1 MKTKHAALGLAA
13 IVALFNLPR
22 CAAGMSDAA
31 VEQSVRS
38 AANQERSD
46 LKALARQQQKD
57 SEAAIEMLQ
66 AGCYPVTD
74 LATSV
79 PAPLTVGGAIIHRET
94 GRPLDPGAF
103 VCTSIGEVGLV
114 GDGSRVVR
122 VVKVAPEDMAR
133 YQQIFQAIATA
144 DFNNVVPQE

>member
-1 MKTKHAALGLAA
+1 MKTKHAVLGLAA

-31 VEQSVRS
+31 VDQSIRS

-57 SEAAIEMLQ
+57 SEAAMEMIQ
-66 AGCYPVTD
+66 AGCLIAND
-74 LATSV
+74 LATGV
-79 PAPLTVGGAIIHRET
+79 PAPLTLGSNIIHRET
-94 GRPLDPGAF
+94 GRPLDPGTF

-114 GDGSRVVR
+114 GEQSRVVQ
-122 VVKVAPEDMAR
+122 VVRVAPEDMDR
-133 YQQIFQAIATA
+133 YLHIFNAIASA
-144 DFNNVVPQE
+144 DYNNVVPQE